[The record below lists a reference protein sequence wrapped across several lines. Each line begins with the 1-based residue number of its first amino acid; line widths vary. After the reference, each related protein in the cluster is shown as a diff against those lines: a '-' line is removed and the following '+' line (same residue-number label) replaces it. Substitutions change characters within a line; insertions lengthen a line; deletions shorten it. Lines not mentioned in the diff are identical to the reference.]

1 MEDALSHMTWL
12 VKLNAIK
19 VNGLCKHSPS
29 SRLGERIGGLERTGL
44 AKT

>member
-1 MEDALSHMTWL
+1 MEDCIFAHDL
-12 VKLNAIK
+12 ACPIECYQ
-19 VNGLCKHSPS
+19 GEGACKHNPA